1 MIQML
6 TAAILVIFPLCMA
19 YAAFTDLLTMTIAN
33 RVSLLLIVSFFC
45 IAPMAGLGF
54 QEIGNHVAAMLV
66 VFVICFGL
74 FAANTMGGGDAKLLS
89 ASALW
94 FGLGTELMTFLI
106 LVTAIGGLL
115 CLFILK
121 ARSQAGIY
129 IMSRIPLTHN
139 LTAAQGVPYGIAIGA
154 AGLIT
159 YPDTVIMQQ
168 VMAQLAAG

>member
-1 MIQML
+1 M
-6 TAAILVIFPLCMA
+6 AVFPLLMA
-19 YAAFTDLLTMTIAN
+19 YAAFSDLLTMTIPN
-33 RVSLLLIVSFFC
+33 RVSLLLVATFTVLALVI
-45 IAPMAGLGF
+45 GLDAVPLISHF
-54 QEIGNHVAAMLV
+54 LAATL
-66 VFVICFGL
+66 VFVVCFGF
-74 FAANTMGGGDAKLLS
+74 FAAGVMGGGDAKLLS

-121 ARSQAGIY
+121 ARSPAGIY

-159 YPDTVIMQQ
+159 YPDTAIMQQ

>member
-1 MIQML
+1 MIEAL
-6 TAAILVIFPLCMA
+6 ALAVFPLLMA
-19 YAAFTDLLTMTIAN
+19 YAAFSDLLTMTIPN
-33 RVSLLLIVSFFC
+33 RVSLLLVATFLALAFT
-45 IAPMAGLGF
+45 LGF
-54 QEIGNHVAAMLV
+54 DTVPLGSHFLAAAL
-66 VFVICFGL
+66 VFVVCFGL
-74 FAANTMGGGDAKLLS
+74 FAANVMGGGDAKLLS

-106 LVTAIGGLL
+106 LVTAIGGIL

-121 ARSQAGIY
+121 ARSPAGIY

-159 YPDTVIMQQ
+159 YPDTAIMQQ

>member
-1 MIQML
+1 ML

-45 IAPMAGLGF
+45 IAPMAGLGLH
-54 QEIGNHVAAMLV
+54 EIGNHVAAMLV

-94 FGLGTELMTFLI
+94 FGLGTELMTFMI
-106 LVTAIGGLL
+106 LVTVTGGLL

-121 ARSQAGIY
+121 ARSPAGIY

-139 LTAAQGVPYGIAIGA
+139 LTAASQGVPYGIAIGA

-159 YPDTVIMQQ
+159 YPDTAIMQQ